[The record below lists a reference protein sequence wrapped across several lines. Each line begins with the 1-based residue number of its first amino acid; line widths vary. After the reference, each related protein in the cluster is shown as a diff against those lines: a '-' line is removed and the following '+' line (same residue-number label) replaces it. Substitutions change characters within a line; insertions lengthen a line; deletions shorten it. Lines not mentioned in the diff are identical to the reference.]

1 MVNNTFIGGRRGVEK
16 LKVIIT
22 GAGIGGL
29 TAGIALRRA
38 GCEVEIYDR
47 VKELR
52 PIGAGISLWSNGGKV
67 LTHLGMGEQLATI
80 GGTMNQM
87 AYHYKTGQP
96 LNEISLLPLIDA
108 VHQRPY
114 PVARRDLQNMLL
126 AAYGDVIRLEHK
138 CIRVEE
144 NETGV
149 TVFFENGH
157 RAQGDVLIAADG
169 IRSTVRK
176 YVLGLEADVEPKY
189 AGYVN
194 WNGLVTASSDLVP
207 PNTWI
212 IYVGDHQR
220 ASMMPIGGDRLY
232 FFFDVPL
239 AQGTPCNPE
248 NFKAELKEHFQG
260 WASPV
265 QMLIDRLNP
274 HEVARIEIH
283 DAGPF
288 NHYVRGR
295 VALLGDSAHATCP
308 DMGQGGCL
316 ALEDALVISEHLANT
331 NVGVELALK
340 RYEAERIIRA
350 NAIVQKARKRAEQ
363 IHGKD
368 PEITQQW
375 YQQLATEK
383 PSDVTDALKKVILAG
398 PLR

>member
-1 MVNNTFIGGRRGVEK
+1 MEK
-16 LKVIIT
+16 PKVIIT

-52 PIGAGISLWSNGGKV
+52 PIGAGISLWSNGAKV
-67 LTHLGMGEQLATI
+67 LTYLGMGDQLSAI

-87 AYHYKTGQP
+87 AYHHKTGTP
-96 LNEISLLPLIDA
+96 LNQISLLPLIDA
-108 VHQRPY
+108 VRQRPY

-126 AAYGDVIRLEHK
+126 KAYGDEIKLDHK
-138 CIRVEE
+138 CVGVEE
-144 NETGV
+144 DETGV

-157 RAQGDVLIAADG
+157 QAKGDVLIAADG
-169 IRSTVRK
+169 IRSTIRK
-176 YVLGLEADVEPKY
+176 YVLGNEADLEPNY

-194 WNGLVTASSDLVP
+194 WNGLVTASTDLAP
-207 PNTWI
+207 ANTWI

-220 ASMMPIGGDRLY
+220 ASMMPIGEDRFY

-239 AQGTPCNPE
+239 PKGTPCNPDY
-248 NFKAELKEHFQG
+248 FKTELREHFKG
-260 WASPV
+260 WAEPV
-265 QMLIDRLNP
+265 QMLIDRFNP
-274 HEVARIEIH
+274 SDVARIEIH

-288 NHYVRGR
+288 NRYVRSR

-316 ALEDALVISEHLANT
+316 ALEDALVIADHLVNT
-331 NVGVELALK
+331 HAGVERALK
-340 RYEAERIIRA
+340 RYETERMIRA

-368 PEITQQW
+368 PAITQQW

-383 PSDVTDALKKVILAG
+383 PSEVTDALKKVILAG

>member
-1 MVNNTFIGGRRGVEK
+1 MEK

-52 PIGAGISLWSNGGKV
+52 PVGAGISLWSNGAKV
-67 LTHLGMGEQLATI
+67 LAHLGMGEQLAAI
-80 GGTMNQM
+80 GGTMNQI
-87 AYHYKTGQP
+87 AYHHKTGTQ

-108 VHQRPY
+108 VRQRPY

-126 AAYGDVIRLEHK
+126 AAYGDEIRLNHR
-138 CIRVEE
+138 CIDVAED
-144 NETGV
+144 ETGV
-149 TVFFENGH
+149 TVFFENGYQ
-157 RAQGDVLIAADG
+157 AKGDVLIAADG
-169 IRSTVRK
+169 LHSTIRK
-176 YVLGLEADVEPKY
+176 YVLGDEVDIEPKY

-194 WNGLVTASSDLVP
+194 WNGLVPASTDLVP
-207 PNTWI
+207 KKSWV

-248 NFKAELKEHFQG
+248 NFKAELKEYFQG

-265 QMLIDRLNP
+265 QMLIDRFNP
-274 HEVARIEIH
+274 DEVARIEIH

-288 NHYVRGR
+288 NRYVRGR

-316 ALEDALVISEHLANT
+316 ALEDALVISDYLLNT
-331 NVGVELALK
+331 DAGVEHAFQ

-368 PEITQQW
+368 PAITQQW

>member
-1 MVNNTFIGGRRGVEK
+1 MEK

-52 PIGAGISLWSNGGKV
+52 PVGAGISLWSNGAKV
-67 LTHLGMGEQLATI
+67 LTYLGMGEQLAAI

-87 AYHYKTGQP
+87 AYHHKTGQQ
-96 LNEISLLPLIDA
+96 LNKISLLPLIDS
-108 VHQRPY
+108 VGQRPY

-126 AAYGDVIRLEHK
+126 KAYGDEIKLDHK
-138 CIRVEE
+138 CVGVEE
-144 NETGV
+144 DETGV

-157 RAQGDVLIAADG
+157 QTKGDVLIAADG

-176 YVLGLEADVEPKY
+176 YVLGVDADIEPKY

-194 WNGLVTASSDLVP
+194 WNGLVKASPDLVAE
-207 PNTWI
+207 NTWV

-239 AQGTPCNPE
+239 AKGTPCNPE
-248 NFKAELKEHFQG
+248 LFKAELKEHFQG
-260 WASPV
+260 WAEPV
-265 QMLIDRLNP
+265 QMLIDRFNP
-274 HEVARIEIH
+274 SDVARIEIH

-288 NHYVRGR
+288 NRYVRGR

-316 ALEDALVISEHLANT
+316 ALEDALVVADHLVNT
-331 NVGVELALK
+331 HAGVERALR
-340 RYEAERIIRA
+340 RYEAERMIRA

-368 PEITQQW
+368 PAITQQW

-383 PSDVTDALKKVILAG
+383 PSDVTDALKKVILGG